1 MVRCYSIDGI
11 TPVVDPTAFVH
22 PTAVLIGDV
31 IVGPGVYVGP
41 LASLRGDFGRIVIH
55 RGSNIQD
62 CCILHAFPD
71 HDLVVEEDGHIGH
84 AAILHG
90 CIVRRNA
97 LVGINATVNDNAE
110 VGESAF
116 VAAQAFVRA
125 GFVVPPRSLVA
136 GIPAKV
142 LRELSDTDLQ
152 WKRGATRQY
161 QELARRSIATMTE
174 TVALAAVEPG
184 RKRYSDPS
192 VLPLSETKAKKS

>member
-41 LASLRGDFGRIVIH
+41 LASLRGDFGRIVIE

-174 TVALAAVEPG
+174 TAALAAVEPG

>member
-41 LASLRGDFGRIVIH
+41 LASLRGDFGRIVIE

-174 TVALAAVEPG
+174 TVALAAIEPG

>member
-1 MVRCYSIDGI
+1 MVRVFSIDGI
-11 TPVVDPTAFVH
+11 TPVVDPAAYVH
-22 PTAVLIGDV
+22 PSAILIGDV
-31 IVGPGVYVGP
+31 VVGPGVYVGP
-41 LASLRGDFGRIVIH
+41 MASLRGDFGRIVIG
-55 RGSNIQD
+55 RGANIQD

-71 HDLVVEEDGHIGH
+71 RDLVVEEDGHIGH

-136 GIPAKV
+136 GVPAKLV
-142 LRELSDTDLQ
+142 RELSETELE

-161 QELARRSIATMTE
+161 QELAVRSRATMTE
-174 TVALAAVEPG
+174 TVALTALEPG
-184 RKRYSDPS
+184 RKRYHDTS
-192 VLPLSETKAKKS
+192 VAPLSETKRKS

>member
-1 MVRCYSIDGI
+1 MVRCYAIDGI
-11 TPVVDPTAFVH
+11 TPVVDPTAYVH

-41 LASLRGDFGRIVIH
+41 LASLRGDFGRIVIE

>member
-11 TPVVDPTAFVH
+11 TPVVDPTAYVH
-22 PTAVLIGDV
+22 PSAVLIGDV

-55 RGSNIQD
+55 RGANIQD
-62 CCILHAFPD
+62 CCVLHAFPD
-71 HDLVVEEDGHIGH
+71 RDLVVEEDGHVGH
-84 AAILHG
+84 ASILHG

-136 GIPAKV
+136 GVPAKV
-142 LRELSDTDLQ
+142 LRELSEADLA

-161 QELARRSIATMTE
+161 QELARRSLATLRE

-184 RKRYSDPS
+184 RPRYTDAT
-192 VLPLSETKAKKS
+192 VIPLSEMKAKKP